1 MIWDGWRFQKKA
13 VQASANEV
21 TRAYLQTG
29 WEEMR
34 RRAMEGVGV

>member
-1 MIWDGWRFQKKA
+1 MVGGSRKKV
-13 VQASANEV
+13 VQASIDEV